1 MRSGA
6 LMKNQPFARRLR
18 FALAGLAGAL
28 RAEHSF
34 RFQVVT
40 TVGVLV
46 ALLWLRPAPVWWAVV
61 IVTIALVLAAE
72 LINTAFEHL
81 ADHLHP
87 EQHPRIKMV
96 KDCAAA
102 AVLITSLGAL
112 AVAAALLCELL
123 R

>member
-1 MRSGA
+1 
-6 LMKNQPFARRLR
+6 MKNQPFARRVR

-34 RFQVVT
+34 RLQLVATF
-40 TVGVLV
+40 GVLV

-72 LINTAFEHL
+72 LINTALEHL

-102 AVLITSLGAL
+102 AVLVTSVGAL
-112 AVAAALLCELL
+112 AVAAALLYELL

>member
-1 MRSGA
+1 
-6 LMKNQPFARRLR
+6 MKNQPFARRLS

-28 RAEHSF
+28 RTENSF
-34 RFQVVT
+34 RFHVLA
-40 TVGVLV
+40 TVGVLAV
-46 ALLWLRPAPVWWAVV
+46 LLWLRPAPLWWAVV
-61 IVTIALVLAAE
+61 AVTIVVVLAAE
-72 LINTAFEHL
+72 LINTALEHL

-102 AVLITSLGAL
+102 AVLIATIGAL
-112 AVAAALLCELL
+112 AVAAAFLYEQL